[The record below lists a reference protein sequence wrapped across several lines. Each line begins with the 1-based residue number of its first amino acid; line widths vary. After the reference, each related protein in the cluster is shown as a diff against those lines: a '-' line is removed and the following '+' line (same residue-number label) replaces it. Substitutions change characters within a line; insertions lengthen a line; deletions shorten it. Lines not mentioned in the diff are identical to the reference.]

1 MFDLSMCDGMLDVR
15 VVFPN
20 TSSRD
25 ILLYVFRP
33 CICLYDFHCLLIVDC
48 TILDH
53 LLENLITT
61 KVVMKKFM
69 VCMKL
74 YGV

>member
-1 MFDLSMCDGMLDVR
+1 MIEASVMERWMSGLYFQIRLSH
-15 VVFPN
+15 
-20 TSSRD
+20 D

-33 CICLYDFHCLLIVDC
+33 YICLYDFHYLLIVGC

-61 KVVMKKFM
+61 EMVMKKFM